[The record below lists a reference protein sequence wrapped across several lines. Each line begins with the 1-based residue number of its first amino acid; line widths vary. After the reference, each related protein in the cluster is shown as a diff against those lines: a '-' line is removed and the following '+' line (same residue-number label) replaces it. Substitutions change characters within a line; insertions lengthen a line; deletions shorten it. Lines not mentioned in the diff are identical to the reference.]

1 MQVPENMF
9 IFNITN
15 FNYASP
21 MKEFVTQVGSPVGL
35 HARPASLFAKAS
47 KESGSKVSLAKIAE
61 DGTETPMVDGSSIL
75 KIMALGIKKGES
87 IKVQVE
93 GDTEEATA
101 AALQAIVESSD
112 H

>member
-1 MQVPENMF
+1 MF

-93 GDTEEATA
+93 GETEEATA
-101 AALQAIVESSD
+101 VALQAIVESSD

>member
-1 MQVPENMF
+1 
-9 IFNITN
+9 
-15 FNYASP
+15 

-75 KIMALGIKKGES
+75 KIMALGIKCCES

-101 AALQAIVESSD
+101 AALQAIVESTD

>member
-1 MQVPENMF
+1 MF

>member
-1 MQVPENMF
+1 
-9 IFNITN
+9 
-15 FNYASP
+15 

-61 DGTETPMVDGSSIL
+61 DGTETPMVDGSSIS

-101 AALQAIVESSD
+101 AALQAIVESTD

>member
-1 MQVPENMF
+1 MF

-93 GDTEEATA
+93 GETEDATA

>member
-1 MQVPENMF
+1 MF

-101 AALQAIVESSD
+101 ATLQAIVESTD

>member
-9 IFNITN
+9 IFNSTN

>member
-1 MQVPENMF
+1 
-9 IFNITN
+9 
-15 FNYASP
+15 
-21 MKEFVTQVGSPVGL
+21 MKEFLTKVGSPVGL
-35 HARPASLFAKAS
+35 HARPASLFAKAA
-47 KESGSKVSLAKIAE
+47 KESACKVSLAKVSE
-61 DGTETPMVDGSSIL
+61 DGTESPFVDGNSLL
-75 KIMALGIKKGES
+75 KIMALGIKCGES